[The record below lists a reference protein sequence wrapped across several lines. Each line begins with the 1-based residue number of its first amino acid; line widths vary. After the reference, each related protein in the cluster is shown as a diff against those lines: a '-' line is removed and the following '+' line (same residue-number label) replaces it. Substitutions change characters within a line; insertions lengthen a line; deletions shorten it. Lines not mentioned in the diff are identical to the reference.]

1 MKKDIEKIRH
11 SLSHLLAFVI
21 KKAFP
26 EVKFG
31 IGPIIENG
39 VYYDI
44 DFGENSFGEADLPV
58 IESKMREVIDQDLA
72 FEVIEKDID
81 EAIEEEKTNGQEFKV
96 DLLEELK
103 SEGEKIVSYY
113 RLGDFED
120 LCRGPHIN
128 YLKEI
133 DPDSFK
139 LTSWMNRYVDIRTTQ
154 HTDTTDVFSVL
165 RAQIVECVP
174 GIRLY
179 GGS

>member
-39 VYYDI
+39 FYYDI

-72 FEVIEKDID
+72 FEVIEGYR
-81 EAIEEEKTNGQEFKV
+81 EAIVSYRKQTARFKV
-96 DLLEELK
+96 DL
-103 SEGEKIVSYY
+103 
-113 RLGDFED
+113 
-120 LCRGPHIN
+120 
-128 YLKEI
+128 
-133 DPDSFK
+133 
-139 LTSWMNRYVDIRTTQ
+139 
-154 HTDTTDVFSVL
+154 
-165 RAQIVECVP
+165 
-174 GIRLY
+174 
-179 GGS
+179 

>member
-39 VYYDI
+39 FYYDI

-81 EAIEEEKTNGQEFKV
+81 EAIEEEKTNGKS
-96 DLLEELK
+96 LK
-103 SEGEKIVSYY
+103 SIS
-113 RLGDFED
+113 
-120 LCRGPHIN
+120 
-128 YLKEI
+128 
-133 DPDSFK
+133 
-139 LTSWMNRYVDIRTTQ
+139 
-154 HTDTTDVFSVL
+154 
-165 RAQIVECVP
+165 
-174 GIRLY
+174 
-179 GGS
+179 